1 MARKFRIPRPALGL
15 TQRRRLI
22 DRKFRQNWRSYLLQS
37 ELTMVALLVILLVI
51 DVALQAAIVVAI
63 ASTAFIV
70 FVAPTV
76 TPPAPAG

>member
-22 DRKFRQNWRSYLLQS
+22 DRKFRQNRRSYLLQRA
-37 ELTMVALLVILLVI
+37 LTMVALLVILLVI
-51 DVALQAAIVVAI
+51 DVALQAALVVAI

-70 FVAPTV
+70 FVAPQ
-76 TPPAPAG
+76 